1 MPNPEKTAAVRQ
13 AGVVLL
19 EIVVPVAGYYVLRG
33 FGAGALLAL
42 ALCALP
48 TVVFVLYRAIRRRTI
63 DALAI
68 FVLTIF
74 AVSVGV
80 SFVTGSPR
88 FMLAKAGWFTGAIG
102 VAFLVSLLL
111 ARPLAFTLARS
122 MLAKSPWAAALRV
135 AEWNELWPRHGWFR
149 RAWRVSTVL
158 WGVALIADAAGRVL
172 MAYALPVDA
181 VPALGTALYGVTFV
195 AVQVLQHLY
204 FRHVGLWSRLARESV
219 RS

>member
-1 MPNPEKTAAVRQ
+1 MTSVIRQ
-13 AGVVLL
+13 WGMVLL
-19 EIVVPVAGYYVLRG
+19 EIVVPVAGYYVLRA
-33 FGAGALLAL
+33 FGMDVLLAL

-48 TVVFVLYRAIRRRTI
+48 TVLFVLYRAIRLRKVDTF
-63 DALAI
+63 AI

-102 VAFLVSLLL
+102 AAFLVSLLFT
-111 ARPLAFTLARS
+111 RPLAFTLARS
-122 MLAKSPWAAALRV
+122 MLARSPWAETLR
-135 AEWNELWPRHGWFR
+135 ATEWNDLWPRHRWFR
-149 RAWRVSTVL
+149 RAWRVATVL
-158 WGVALIADAAGRVL
+158 WGVGLLADAAGRVL

-195 AVQVLQHLY
+195 AVQVMQHLY
-204 FRHVGLWSRLARESV
+204 FRRVGLWRRLAEKPV
-219 RS
+219 HT